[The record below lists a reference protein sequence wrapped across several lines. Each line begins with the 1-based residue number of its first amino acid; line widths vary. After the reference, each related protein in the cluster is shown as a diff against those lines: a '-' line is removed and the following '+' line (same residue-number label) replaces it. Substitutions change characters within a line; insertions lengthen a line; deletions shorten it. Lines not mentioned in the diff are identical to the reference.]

1 MIRSS
6 FSLTVLLLLAAPV
19 LGASPR
25 ATAEHPVA
33 VAALSAGPVAPGQVL
48 PGQVSPGQVVAPQA
62 PRRLQLRTELTLLRD
77 IVSFGDLITGVGADA
92 AATPAFRAPMLGE
105 TGTIQVARIVEA
117 ALGAGIIRTASELES
132 HGSAQVVVTRAAR
145 RISASD
151 IEEAVRIGLQERYG
165 VDARAFALSIDGGA
179 PVIAVEPELTGDV
192 TVTDL
197 AYDARARR
205 LQARVSVPGS
215 MAMRLKPVRIGGQLV
230 ETIEVVV
237 PKRAIAR
244 GETLGKAD
252 VVVERRPRDGQAN
265 DLLGDPR
272 AAIDKVAR
280 RVLMAGA
287 PLRAGDVQREEIVA
301 KGDLVTIVYETRGL
315 IITLRGRAGEAGAM
329 GDVVSVTNPQSKR
342 VLQGTVSGPGRIS
355 VQASAAGRVAAAQ

>member
-1 MIRSS
+1 MIRSPL
-6 FSLTVLLLLAAPV
+6 SLAVLLLLAPSV
-19 LGASPR
+19 LGAQPR
-25 ATAEHPVA
+25 PATQPNVS
-33 VAALSAGPVAPGQVL
+33 VAAFSAGQVA
-48 PGQVSPGQVVAPQA
+48 APQA
-62 PRRLQLRTELTLLRD
+62 PRRLQLRTELTLARD
-77 IVSFGDLITGVGADA
+77 LVSFGDLIAGLGAEA
-92 AATPAFRAPMLGE
+92 AATPAFRAPALGE

-117 ALGAGIIRTASELES
+117 AQAASIIRAASEIES

-145 RISASD
+145 RITASD
-151 IEEAVRIGLQERYG
+151 IEAAVKTGLQERYG
-165 VDARAFALSIDGGA
+165 VDARAFALAIDGGA
-179 PVIAVEPELTGDV
+179 PAIAVEPELTGDV
-192 TVTDL
+192 AVTDL
-197 AYDARARR
+197 SYDARARR

-230 ETIEVVV
+230 ETVEVVV

-252 VVVERRPRDGQAN
+252 VIVERRPRDGQAN
-265 DLLGDPR
+265 DLIGDPR

-280 RVLMAGA
+280 RVLMAGL

-301 KGDLVTIVYETRGL
+301 KGDLVTIIYESKGL
-315 IITLRGRAGEAGAM
+315 TITMRGRVGEAGAM

-355 VQASAAGRVAAAQ
+355 VQASSAGRVASAQ